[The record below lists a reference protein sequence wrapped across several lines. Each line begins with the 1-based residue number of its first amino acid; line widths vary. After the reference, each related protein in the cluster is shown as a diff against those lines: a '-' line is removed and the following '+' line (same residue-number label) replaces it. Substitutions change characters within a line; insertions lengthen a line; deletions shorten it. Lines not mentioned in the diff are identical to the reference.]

1 MSGSNK
7 SFLRRFFA
15 NINYKNLFFTIIGSA
30 LVAFGTS
37 IHVDS
42 NAVDSGVI
50 GIARLIE
57 HFTDGKVEIWLS
69 SLLINA
75 FCYLLAWR
83 LMDAKFIFN
92 MGIGTITYS
101 LFIEAFSPL
110 HLNMGKYMLLATF
123 VGMVFI
129 EFGTGLML
137 RYGSSPN
144 GEHVLSMAIV
154 KKGDFNFGWFTLI
167 KDFTIILLFIPFADF
182 ESVIYSLILTTLTI
196 PIVDYVATAPKKV
209 GIRKNISKKKGNWIA
224 VVITGIVIVAVFAG
238 ITIYLGDISDAK
250 TESIYAYNTS
260 YTTEIETQQLEQN
273 MVAYIPQGEIKAGL
287 VFYPGGRVEY
297 NAYEPLLKACAKQ
310 GIVCI
315 VIKMPQNLA
324 IFGINKGVDAVKYFP
339 DVQNW
344 YIGGHSLGG
353 SMAAACA
360 SNHEDVF
367 DGIVLLAA
375 YATND
380 VSNLKVL
387 SIYGDRDGVLT
398 MNNYIKNK
406 ENLPDDFTEYIIPG
420 GNHAYFGMYGKQK
433 NDGEAS
439 ITNVDQINITAQKI
453 GEFIIK

>member
-30 LVAFGTS
+30 LVALGTS

-42 NAVDSGVI
+42 NAVDSGII

-57 HFTDGKVEIWLS
+57 HFTDGNVEIWLS

-92 MGIGTITYS
+92 MGFGTLSYS
-101 LFIEAFSPL
+101 FFIKLFEPL
-110 HLNMGKYMLLATF
+110 HLDLGKYMLLATF
-123 VGMVFI
+123 IGMVFI
-129 EFGTGLML
+129 ELGTGLML

-154 KKGDFNFGWFTLI
+154 KKGDFDFGWFTLI
-167 KDFTIILLFIPFADF
+167 KDFVIILLFIPITDF

-209 GIRKNISKKKGNWIA
+209 GIRKNISKKKGSWIA
-224 VVITGIVIVAVFAG
+224 VVITGIVLVILFSGV
-238 ITIYLGDISDAK
+238 TIYLGNVSKAN
-250 TESIYAYNTS
+250 TEAIYAYNTE
-260 YTTEIETQQLEQN
+260 YIKNVETKQLEEGV
-273 MVAYIPQGEIKAGL
+273 VAYVPNGEIKAGL

-297 NAYEPLLKACAKQ
+297 TAYEPLLKACAEK

-324 IFGINKGVDAVKYFP
+324 IFGINKGVDAVKHFP
-339 DVQNW
+339 NVKNW

-353 SMAAACA
+353 SMAATCA
-360 SNHEDVF
+360 SNHEDIFEGV
-367 DGIVLLAA
+367 VLLAA

-380 VSNLKVL
+380 ITNLKVL
-387 SIYGDRDGVLT
+387 SIYGTNDGVLSKNRYR
-398 MNNYIKNK
+398 NNSDN
-406 ENLPDDFTEYIIPG
+406 IPVNSDYVITG
-420 GNHAYFGMYGKQK
+420 GNHAYFGMYGEQK
-433 NDGEAS
+433 NDGQAT
-439 ITNVDQINITAQKI
+439 ITNIEQINITAQKI
-453 GEFIIK
+453 VEFIIQ